1 MDQLP
6 AKFLCSRKSRHQIG
20 LDKAKRAMVNEV
32 DIMNFIKSRRY
43 FHMALRYLLPRQVRE
58 ELKQL
63 SHYVVIDPDGE
74 EEGSTLQ
81 RMSTN
86 HVKLNVS

>member
-1 MDQLP
+1 M
-6 AKFLCSRKSRHQIG
+6 G
-20 LDKAKRAMVNEV
+20 LDQARRAMVDEV
-32 DIMNFIKSRRY
+32 DIITFIKSRRY
-43 FHMALRYLLPRQVRE
+43 FHMALRYLLPRQVRQ

-74 EEGSTLQ
+74 EEGPALQ

-86 HVKLNVS
+86 NVKLNVSQIAEENNAPDGTE